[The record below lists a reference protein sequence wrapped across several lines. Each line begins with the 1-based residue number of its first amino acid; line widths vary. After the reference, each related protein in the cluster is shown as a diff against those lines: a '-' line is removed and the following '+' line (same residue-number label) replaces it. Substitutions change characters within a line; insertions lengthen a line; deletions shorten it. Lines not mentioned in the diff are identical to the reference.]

1 MFVNALLSNG
11 RPNPIDGK
19 NMNAGTI
26 LTYFQDGLPHCTSVR
41 PPTGHYDDAVAADQ
55 GTSSGVAESALLST
69 ILFQ

>member
-26 LTYFQDGLPHCTSVR
+26 LTYFQDGP
-41 PPTGHYDDAVAADQ
+41 AALHIL
-55 GTSSGVAESALLST
+55 SGRQPDITTTL
-69 ILFQ
+69 